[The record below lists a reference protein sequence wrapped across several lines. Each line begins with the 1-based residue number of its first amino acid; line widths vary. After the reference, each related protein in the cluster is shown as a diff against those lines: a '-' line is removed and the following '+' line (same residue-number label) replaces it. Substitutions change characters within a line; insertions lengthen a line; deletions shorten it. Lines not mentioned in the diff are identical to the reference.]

1 MRKKD
6 NAGHAPLPL
15 PLLLEGVG
23 FKNFRKV
30 FAMEVGQKTFFGGG
44 GGGAHNF
51 EVKIKT
57 A

>member
-44 GGGAHNF
+44 GGGGHIIF
-51 EVKIKT
+51 K
-57 A
+57 

>member
-44 GGGAHNF
+44 GSHNF